1 MHSCNIFFKK
11 TKKQKKNSVQIL
23 GPIHKKKKF
32 AINTGFF

>member
-11 TKKQKKNSVQIL
+11 KKKTVQIL